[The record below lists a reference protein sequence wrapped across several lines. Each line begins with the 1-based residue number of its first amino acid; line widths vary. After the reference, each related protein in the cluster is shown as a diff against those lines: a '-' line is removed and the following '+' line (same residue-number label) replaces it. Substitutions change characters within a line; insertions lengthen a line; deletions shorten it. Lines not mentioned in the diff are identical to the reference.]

1 MWFDMAIPT
10 FLFICFLWLISKVF
24 DTSSRPPTKKEVDD
38 FIKLLNKVEEES
50 RKRNQE
56 YLRKIG
62 KL

>member
-10 FLFICFLWLISKVF
+10 LLFIGFCWLISKVF

-38 FIKLLNKVEEES
+38 FMKLFKKVQEEN
-50 RKRNQE
+50 RKNAQE
-56 YLRKIG
+56 HLRKIG